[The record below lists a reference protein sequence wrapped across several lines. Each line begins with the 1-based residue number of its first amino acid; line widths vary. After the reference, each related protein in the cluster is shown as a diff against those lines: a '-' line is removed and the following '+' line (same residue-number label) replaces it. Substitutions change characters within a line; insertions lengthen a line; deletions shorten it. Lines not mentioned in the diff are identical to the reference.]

1 MADIFSGIAPPNV
14 NTTQTS
20 QTIAP
25 AQYLGFLSNLGTAGT
40 SALNPNQTL
49 EGNLNAGAPYVAPLS
64 QLQNNIY
71 GTPEG
76 QANTQNLLLAGLNP
90 LNAGAQTAQNASQNI
105 GSSQINNFLNPYTN
119 AVNRNLETNT
129 AQNINQ
135 SILPALQAM
144 GVSSGSTG
152 SQRLMNAT
160 GQTLGGI
167 QQGLGAQESANMSQA
182 YKDAVTQAL
191 QQQQNQGQ
199 IANVQGQLGTG
210 LESATV
216 QGLNAG
222 ASLGAQSQAQN
233 QALINAPLNTATNVA
248 GLLRGYTVP
257 TATTQTYSGPAS
269 SYGASPLGQI
279 AGLASLFAGGNNS
292 AVSGI
297 KSLFSGSGSG
307 GLFKFN
313 SDGSADLGGGLTL
326 NSDGTI
332 SGGSSTSNT
341 FSNANS
347 PTNAE
352 IEASWGD
359 FGKPNNPGM
368 ID

>member
-14 NTTQTS
+14 NTTQTT
-20 QTIAP
+20 QTTAP
-25 AQYLGFLSNLGTAGT
+25 AQYLGFLSTLGTAGT
-40 SALNPNQTL
+40 NALNPANTL
-49 EGNLNAGAPYVAPLS
+49 ESNLSAGAPYVAPLS

-160 GQTLGGI
+160 GQTLGNI

-199 IANVQGQLGTG
+199 IAGIQGNIGKD

-222 ASLGAQSQAQN
+222 VGLGTQAQAQQ
-233 QALINAPLNTATNVA
+233 QALINAPLTTAGNVA
-248 GLLRGYTVP
+248 QLLKGYTVP
-257 TATTQTYSGPAS
+257 TGTTQTYSGPAS
-269 SYGASPLGQI
+269 SYGASPLAQI
-279 AGLASLFAGGNNS
+279 AGLGSLFASGYGGKSAVQGLMGAFGLNNS
-292 AVSGI
+292 VLPENATAQQISDY
-297 KSLFSGSGSG
+297 
-307 GLFKFN
+307 FKTGQNTTGDTTDRAPTPTIDQSNWFEF
-313 SDGSADLGGGLTL
+313 
-326 NSDGTI
+326 GTPQ
-332 SGGSSTSNT
+332 S
-341 FSNANS
+341 
-347 PTNAE
+347 
-352 IEASWGD
+352 
-359 FGKPNNPGM
+359 
-368 ID
+368 